1 MAWRESHF
9 FASLAAFASWDAERL
24 DGSSFLGVEHPRRS
38 TRKEHINTVR
48 VSCSIQPRQTVLP
61 KDENG
66 GLLPEPVVDAPPA
79 HCLSQHLQR
88 VIPWCPSEEGTGP
101 VEECPGQ
108 VFCLFSLKRSH
119 REVHTGTAEAVHGD
133 PHTNPTRTQHTHQD
147 KDTHISTRIQR
158 FFID

>member
-1 MAWRESHF
+1 MYPCDNGRNNCAGRKLEKPS
-9 FASLAAFASWDAERL
+9 APT
-24 DGSSFLGVEHPRRS
+24 GNRRS

-48 VSCSIQPRQTVLP
+48 VSCSIQPRQIILP
-61 KDENG
+61 KNENG
-66 GLLPEPVVDAPPA
+66 GLLPELADDAPPA

-133 PHTNPTRTQHTHQD
+133 PHTQSHTHTHTHT
-147 KDTHISTRIQR
+147 DTTHAPRQKHTHFHTHTEIL
-158 FFID
+158 ID